1 MPVNGE
7 QKGGRYLVTRGGRF
21 CTGGRKEGGRGDD
34 GVYIVHRCCDKE
46 GGEQKRQDQKE
57 EEEEGEIFSNF
68 ISQDIQPLRNQQP
81 LLLLLPFSSLC
92 VFLLPVFPS
101 VGGRI

>member
-1 MPVNGE
+1 M
-7 QKGGRYLVTRGGRF
+7 GGG
-21 CTGGRKEGGRGDD
+21 KEGGKGGDD

-46 GGEQKRQDQKE
+46 GEQKRQDQKE

-68 ISQDIQPLRNQQP
+68 ISQDIQPLRNQPP

-92 VFLLPVFPS
+92 VFLLPVTSS